1 MNRFKILSEKI
12 ASKELLRTNRF
23 INYTNSLS
31 QAAKQ
36 QPGFLS
42 SNSYFKGNLN
52 NEQQDILTMVT
63 ISEWTSSDD
72 WEQWYQS
79 TERSSI
85 SHQYQDIIAEEKF
98 HRIFKRKEIED
109 IFLL

>member
-12 ASKELLRTNRF
+12 SSKELLTTNRF

-31 QAAKQ
+31 QAAKK
-36 QPGFLS
+36 QPGFMS
-42 SNSYFKGNLN
+42 SNSYFKGDLN

-72 WEQWYQS
+72 WE
-79 TERSSI
+79 
-85 SHQYQDIIAEEKF
+85 
-98 HRIFKRKEIED
+98 
-109 IFLL
+109 